1 MKNSNSQ
8 KICKKTPKMLQ
19 IGKVKLPI
27 AKFRQKKFHSK
38 NTFFG
43 PIFGHFLKK
52 NVIFAKI
59 CKKTKKPKAL
69 PTKVSIVLK
78 TVLDIVFNIIN
89 NF

>member
-27 AKFRQKKFHSK
+27 AKFHQKKFYLK
-38 NTFFG
+38 KINFGPFFG
-43 PIFGHFLKK
+43 DFSKK
-52 NVIFAKI
+52 NEIFAKI

-69 PTKVSIVLK
+69 PKK
-78 TVLDIVFNIIN
+78 
-89 NF
+89 

>member
-27 AKFRQKKFHSK
+27 EKFCQKKFHPK
-38 NTFFG
+38 KIIFG
-43 PIFGHFLKK
+43 PIFGHFSKK

-59 CKKTKKPKAL
+59 CKKMKKPKAL
-69 PTKVSIVLK
+69 PKK
-78 TVLDIVFNIIN
+78 
-89 NF
+89 